1 VVGIVGIKRN
11 IARIALFA
19 IIRVEGDL
27 ENVVCICV
35 GVGKSGACRSCAR
48 KSMLEP
54 TLVNCMDQDVCVELR
69 VDGILS
75 RAR

>member
-48 KSMLEP
+48 KAMLEP
-54 TLVNCMDQDVCVELR
+54 AIVNRMNENVCIELR
-69 VDGILS
+69 VDGIFS